1 MSETRHQFITRW
13 LHFNLNLSG
22 NLSYLNEMSETD
34 INWLQHFMDCNDP
47 WSWILIHVYLLHLCM
62 KCDPRSLTLMH
73 VYCMH
78 DAHIY
83 DPGPWTTERTN
94 ERDNSRIRIYLRKE
108 SDIYYYT
115 YKYKSDLYE
124 ERVWHLLELSSDLF
138 GSSRACVKWMLMS
151 VYCSSCKYKAMMMMI
166 LSKKYWHKRYHSHQ
180 KYRLYKTF
188 KDRKYIYMLMEA
200 SLGGELWTILRDR
213 GEQKIRLK
221 KYFFFQNPERQGW
234 E

>member
-13 LHFNLNLSG
+13 LHFNFNLSG

-34 INWLQHFMDCNDP
+34 INWLQHLMDCDDP

-73 VYCMH
+73 AYCMY

-108 SDIYYYT
+108 SDIYYYK
-115 YKYKSDLYE
+115 YKYKSDLSE
-124 ERVWHLLELSSDLF
+124 ERVWHLVGAFFWSIW
-138 GSSRACVKWMLMS
+138 VKSGMCQ
-151 VYCSSCKYKAMMMMI
+151 VNADECI
-166 LSKKYWHKRYHSHQ
+166 LQ
-180 KYRLYKTF
+180 QLQ
-188 KDRKYIYMLMEA
+188 I
-200 SLGGELWTILRDR
+200 
-213 GEQKIRLK
+213 
-221 KYFFFQNPERQGW
+221 QGDDDDDPI
-234 E
+234 